1 MRGFRSVVLLTLA
14 VLGHVS
20 GAPTPLKP
28 RYAPAPVN
36 DKRSQPTVSIASGKI
51 VGSSGSGT
59 DNFNGIPFA
68 LPPTGNL
75 RLKPPA
81 RLNSSL
87 GTFQATG
94 VAAAC
99 PQMYLSTESGGFI
112 TEILGDVIDLPFFQ
126 TVTLQSENCLTLNVI
141 RPSGT
146 TSTSK
151 LPVLFWIFGG
161 GFEVSSSP
169 SPSSRIGN
177 PAG

>member
-1 MRGFRSVVLLTLA
+1 MRGVRSIVLLTLA

-20 GAPTPLKP
+20 GAPTPVKP
-28 RYAPAPVN
+28 RYAAAVN
-36 DKRSQPTVSIASGKI
+36 EKRSQPTVSIASGKI
-51 VGSSGSGT
+51 VGTSGSGT
-59 DNFNGIPFA
+59 DTFNGIPFA

-75 RLKPPA
+75 RLKPPV

-99 PQMYLSTESGGFI
+99 PQFYLSTDSGSFI

-126 TVTLQSENCLTLNVI
+126 TVTLQSEDCLTVNVI

-161 GFEVSSSP
+161 GFEVSFSP
-169 SPSSRIGN
+169 VH
-177 PAG
+177 PAE